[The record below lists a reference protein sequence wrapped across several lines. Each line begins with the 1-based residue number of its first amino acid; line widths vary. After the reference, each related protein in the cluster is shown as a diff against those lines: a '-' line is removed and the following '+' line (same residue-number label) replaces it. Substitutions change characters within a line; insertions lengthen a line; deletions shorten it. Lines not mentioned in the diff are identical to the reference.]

1 MNSVSLVGR
10 LTKDIDLR
18 FTQSGTA
25 VGNFILAVNRPFKN
39 EQGERE
45 ADFISCVVWRKAAE
59 NLSNF
64 TRKGSQIGITGKLQT
79 RNYEDKNGQ
88 RVYVTEV
95 VVDNFDLLDPKE
107 KTDNSQ
113 QNYQQQ
119 YQPNSQQQYQNNYQQ
134 SNQYQ
139 QPSRSYQQQPA
150 NQYQS
155 NQNWERQGYQMPGG
169 SPVPDS
175 QPVEIGQ
182 DDLPF

>member
-45 ADFISCVVWRKAAE
+45 ADFISCVIWRKAAE
-59 NLSNF
+59 NLANF
-64 TRKGSQIGITGKLQT
+64 THKGSQIGITGKLQT
-79 RNYEDKNGQ
+79 RNYDDKNGQ

-107 KTDNSQ
+107 KSDNSQ
-113 QNYQQQ
+113 QTYQPNNQQQ
-119 YQPNSQQQYQNNYQQ
+119 YQGNYQQ
-134 SNQYQ
+134 PPQ
-139 QPSRSYQQQPA
+139 SYQQQPA
-150 NQYQS
+150 NQYQNYQN
-155 NQNWERQGYQMPGG
+155 NQDWEQQGFQMPGG
-169 SPVPDS
+169 
-175 QPVEIGQ
+175 QPVEIGK